1 MALQGSG
8 QISLN
13 DLHVE
18 AGGSSGTQASMND
31 SDIRGLVNASANS
44 QMTFSSFYGAS
55 ATIGQIASG
64 KSTYVAAADY
74 NPASYNMRSTLHTP
88 FVNLSGNAYVT
99 TRPTF
104 TMNGRDTQFMRLAF
118 GIDNSLRLDLFD
130 LSSSAASEGAANTAG
145 VPANS
150 GFTRLKLKN
159 SSGTVIRN
167 LTRSS
172 ATYASSASTGYN
184 NNSFRYYGTW
194 AWASQT
200 NPFPAS
206 NNTTLFTIELE

>member
-1 MALQGSG
+1 MALTSSG

-18 AGGSSGTQASMND
+18 AGGTTGTQASMND
-31 SDIRGLVNASANS
+31 TDIRGLISATANS

-55 ATIGQIASG
+55 ASIGQIASG
-64 KSTYVAAADY
+64 NSTYVAGGDY
-74 NPASYNMRSTLHTP
+74 SVPSYNMRSTLHTP
-88 FVNLSGNAYVT
+88 NQNFDGTARIT

-104 TMNGRDTQFMRLAF
+104 TMNGRSTQFMRLLYTVNN
-118 GIDNSLRLDLFD
+118 DLLLDLFD
-130 LSSSAASEGAANTAG
+130 LSSSATTEGAANTSG

-150 GFTRLKLKN
+150 GFTRMKLKN

-172 ATYASSASTGYN
+172 ATYSSLASTGYN
-184 NNSFRYYGTW
+184 SNSFRYFGRWQW
-194 AWASQT
+194 AGSS
-200 NPFPAS
+200 NPFPS
-206 NNTTLFTIELE
+206 SDNTTQFSIELE